1 MIRIA
6 AGRRAR
12 QQRLAVAILATASAL
27 ILMAAGGSW
36 LLTSYVSSHFGRLDA
51 GTAGTP
57 ASGPLNI
64 LVAGVDIRAGLT
76 ARQQAELHVGHDVSD
91 NSDTL
96 MLVHVAA
103 DHSRIE
109 VVSLPRD
116 SWVNIPGHGMN
127 KINAAIGIGGAPLMV
142 RTVEQATG
150 LTINDYVEVNF
161 LGFVQVI
168 DALGGVNI
176 CLPFAVDDSYSGL
189 HLSAGV
195 HHVDGIT
202 ALEYARDR
210 HSFALS
216 DLSRISDQQQL
227 MATLLSNA
235 IGSGTLAN
243 PIRLHRFLAS
253 ATSAIQVDQGFN
265 VIRLADELRGIQPA
279 DVTFTTVPLASLSY
293 LTPTGQSAVLWDS
306 TAARAMF
313 ARLKADR
320 QPTAPTRPPSP
331 APPSSKARALRP
343 ADVSVDVYN
352 GTTIGG
358 LAARTGSRLAG
369 LGYQVHAELTWS
381 AQDNTETV
389 IDYPAGQQ
397 AAGRLLSTALPGAQL
412 RQAAGLSRVQ
422 IVLGTTGDLVGSAP
436 RQVPA
441 PASPPAAPGQQR
453 TAAQDVCS

>member
-1 MIRIA
+1 MSRIA

-12 QQRLAVAILATASAL
+12 QQRVLVGVLATVSAL
-27 ILMAAGGSW
+27 VLMAAGGSW
-36 LLTSYVSSHFGRLDA
+36 VLTSYVSGHFGRVDA

-76 ARQQAELHVGHDVSD
+76 AREQAELHVGHDVSD

-96 MLVHVAA
+96 MLVHVAG
-103 DHSRIE
+103 DHGHVEI
-109 VVSLPRD
+109 VSLPRD

-161 LGFVQVI
+161 LSFVRVI

-189 HLSAGV
+189 NLSAGL

-216 DLSRISDQQQL
+216 DLSRINDQQQL

-235 IGSGTLAN
+235 ISSGTLAN
-243 PIRLHRFLAS
+243 PIRLHRFLDS
-253 ATSAIQVDQGFN
+253 VTSAIQVDQGFN

-279 DVTFTTVPLASLSY
+279 DVGFTTVPLASLNY
-293 LTPTGQSAVLWDS
+293 TTPTGQAAVLWDS
-306 TAARAMF
+306 RAASTMF
-313 ARLKADR
+313 AQLKADR
-320 QPTAPTRPPSP
+320 QPTAAAPAGGP
-331 APPSSKARALRP
+331 APARALAP

-352 GTTIGG
+352 GTTIDG
-358 LAARTGSRLAG
+358 LAARTGTRLAG

-381 AQDNTETV
+381 TQDSAQTV

-397 AAGRLLSTALPGAQL
+397 ASARVLLKVLPGALL
-412 RQAAGLSRVQ
+412 RPAAGLSRVQ
-422 IVLGTTGDLVGSAP
+422 IVLGTAGHQVRSAP
-436 RQVPA
+436 SPSPVA
-441 PASPPAAPGQQR
+441 PSPPVAPGQQR
-453 TAAQDVCS
+453 TAAQDVCG

>member
-1 MIRIA
+1 MLRIA

-12 QQRLAVAILATASAL
+12 QQRVLITILAAISAL

-36 LLTSYVSSHFGRLDA
+36 GLTSYVSSHFGRVNA
-51 GTAGTP
+51 GTTGTP

-76 ARQQAELHVGHDVSD
+76 GPEQAELHVGHDVSD

-103 DHSRIE
+103 DHGHVE

-116 SWVNIPGHGMN
+116 SWVDIPGHGMN
-127 KINAAIGIGGAPLMV
+127 KINAAIGIGGVPLMV
-142 RTVEQATG
+142 RTIEQATG

-161 LGFVQVI
+161 LGFVRVI
-168 DALGGVNI
+168 DALGGVNV

-202 ALEYARDR
+202 ALKYARDR

-216 DLSRISDQQQL
+216 DLSRINNQQQL
-227 MATLLSNA
+227 MATLLSSA
-235 IGSGTLAN
+235 ISSGTLAN

-265 VIRLADELRGIQPA
+265 VVRLAGELRGIQPR
-279 DVTFTTVPLASLSY
+279 DVAFTTVPLASLNY
-293 LTPTGQSAVLWDS
+293 VTPTGQSAVLWDS
-306 TAARAMF
+306 RAASAMF
-313 ARLKADR
+313 AQLKADR
-320 QPTAPTRPPSP
+320 QAAVAADPPRAASP
-331 APPSSKARALRP
+331 RAALRP

-352 GTTIGG
+352 GTTITG
-358 LAARTGSRLAG
+358 LAARTGTQLTSRGFRVA
-369 LGYQVHAELTWS
+369 AELTWS
-381 AQDNTETV
+381 THDNAETV
-389 IDYPAGQQ
+389 ITYPASQKASAQ
-397 AAGRLLSTALPGAQL
+397 LLRGVLPGALL
-412 RQAAGLSRVQ
+412 RQAAGLARVR
-422 IVLGTTGDLVGSAP
+422 IVLGTGGSQISTAAP
-436 RQVPA
+436 RSSPA
-441 PASPPAAPGQQR
+441 PVSQPAAPGQQR
-453 TAAQDVCS
+453 TAAQDVCR